1 MKVYIITLS
10 ILIIILFAL
19 VCHLWIKLN
28 KLTNTVN
35 RLNDSFDRLLNN
47 HLKFNQDINRGLDRI
62 QNMLNYYKK
71 DNK

>member
-47 HLKFNQDINRGLDRI
+47 SLKFNQDINKGLDRI